1 MVNLIDTG
9 PADGPSLLFAH
20 GAGAPMDSVFMHKMA
35 ELLAERGVRVLRFE
49 FAYMAARRE
58 GDKRPPPPNMSK
70 LLAEFKSVIETLPP
84 GPLAIGGKSMGGR
97 AASLIAEELFDAGR
111 IRKLVLFGYP
121 FHPPTKPEH
130 LRTAHL
136 EKLTCPTLLLQ
147 GDRDPFGTKEEVE
160 LYPLSRK
167 IRTAWLADG
176 DHDFKPR
183 VASGHTWKENLN
195 QAADD
200 AANFIYA

>member
-1 MVNLIDTG
+1 MVNLLDTG
-9 PADGPSLLFAH
+9 PADGPCLLFAH

-35 ELLAERGVRVLRFE
+35 ELLGERGVRVLRFE
-49 FAYMAARRE
+49 FAYMAARRQ
-58 GDKRPPPPNMSK
+58 GDKRPPPHNMSK
-70 LLAEFKSVIETLPP
+70 LLAEFKAMIETLAP

-97 AASLIAEELFDAGR
+97 AASLIAQELFDAGR

-130 LRTAHL
+130 LRTTHL
-136 EKLTCPTLLLQ
+136 ENLTCPTLLMQ
-147 GDRDPFGTKEEVE
+147 GERDPFGTKEEVE

-167 IRTAWLADG
+167 IRLAWMADG

-183 VASGHTWKENLN
+183 VASGHTWKENLA

-200 AANFIYA
+200 AANFIYV

>member
-1 MVNLIDTG
+1 
-9 PADGPSLLFAH
+9 
-20 GAGAPMDSVFMHKMA
+20 MDSVFMHKMA
-35 ELLAERGVRVLRFE
+35 ELLGERGVRVLRFE
-49 FAYMAARRE
+49 FAYMAARRQ

-70 LLAEFKSVIETLPP
+70 LLAEFKAMIETLAP

-97 AASLIAEELFDAGR
+97 AASLIAQELFDAGR

-136 EKLTCPTLLLQ
+136 ESLTVPTLLLQ
-147 GDRDPFGTKEEVE
+147 GERDPFGTKEEVE
-160 LYPLSRK
+160 LYPLSGK
-167 IRTAWLADG
+167 IRLAWMADG

-183 VASGHTWKENLN
+183 VASGHTWKENLA

>member
-1 MVNLIDTG
+1 
-9 PADGPSLLFAH
+9 
-20 GAGAPMDSVFMHKMA
+20 
-35 ELLAERGVRVLRFE
+35 
-49 FAYMAARRE
+49 
-58 GDKRPPPPNMSK
+58 
-70 LLAEFKSVIETLPP
+70 
-84 GPLAIGGKSMGGR
+84 LAIGGKSMGGR
-97 AASLIAEELFDAGR
+97 AASLIAQELFDASR

-130 LRTAHL
+130 LRTSHL
-136 EKLTCPTLLLQ
+136 ENLTCPTLLLQ
-147 GDRDPFGTKEEVE
+147 GERDPFGTKDEVP

-183 VASGHTWKENLN
+183 VASGHTWKENLA